1 MKMIIANTLAE
12 GRIVFL
18 APGSGWTP
26 DIAVGAVANNDDEAA
41 AMLARARQDEQAN
54 LVVDPN
60 LIPVGIENGV
70 RRPLDYREY
79 IRATGPS
86 VPIPGQPTGHP

>member
-1 MKMIIANTLAE
+1 MQMIIANTLAE
-12 GRIVFL
+12 GQIVFL

-26 DIAVGAVANNDDEAA
+26 DIAVGAVANTDDEAA
-41 AMLARARQDEQAN
+41 ALLARAKQDEQAN

-70 RRPLDYREY
+70 PRPLDYREY
-79 IRATGPS
+79 IRATGPT